1 MKILGP
7 PLHAE
12 SVVRV
17 LRSSP
22 PRLHWVTDGRV
33 LHCMVCI
40 CPPRFP
46 FADGIPAAGTGLCR
60 LLPALTHPLSLSL
73 LSLSS
78 LSLSDSEKSIY
89 CIHLLVPRPNSVL
102 AIYMCFFQ
110 HQAA

>member
-78 LSLSDSEKSIY
+78 LSLSLTLRKAYIVFIY
-89 CIHLLVPRPNSVL
+89 
-102 AIYMCFFQ
+102 
-110 HQAA
+110 